1 MNNENYAI
9 ACTEILE
16 ILKYIPESDYKKIPL
31 NVIVA
36 LEKNKNPNIVYLYN
50 PWKSLTEQEISENGK
65 EMLAV
70 FYKKYW
76 ATDEEKKKINAF
88 QNKKTQEL
96 YSNNSYND
104 IFKNINNDVKE
115 TTENKDLVVY
125 KDGKFKKLINFI
137 KSFLKLK

>member
-1 MNNENYAI
+1 
-9 ACTEILE
+9 
-16 ILKYIPESDYKKIPL
+16 
-31 NVIVA
+31 
-36 LEKNKNPNIVYLYN
+36 
-50 PWKSLTEQEISENGK
+50 
-65 EMLAV
+65 MLAV

-88 QNKKTQEL
+88 QNKKRQEL